1 MWVFFLK
8 NIANFEGLS
17 ENHLVFWRCDNFYF
31 QKMPT
36 KRKIVTEKKNSIPIW
51 VWMNG
56 AKPIA
61 GSHQNIALQH
71 IAFVNKK
78 SLKMK
83 TFYYYSFL
91 QKNYC
96 SIVHITLVL
105 KN

>member
-1 MWVFFLK
+1 
-8 NIANFEGLS
+8 
-17 ENHLVFWRCDNFYF
+17 
-31 QKMPT
+31 MPT
-36 KRKIVTEKKNSIPIW
+36 KRKIVTEKKIFIPIW

-83 TFYYYSFL
+83 TFYY
-91 QKNYC
+91 
-96 SIVHITLVL
+96 
-105 KN
+105 

>member
-1 MWVFFLK
+1 
-8 NIANFEGLS
+8 
-17 ENHLVFWRCDNFYF
+17 
-31 QKMPT
+31 MPT
-36 KRKIVTEKKNSIPIW
+36 KRKIVTEKKISIPIW

-91 QKNYC
+91 QNG
-96 SIVHITLVL
+96 SIIHITLVL

>member
-1 MWVFFLK
+1 
-8 NIANFEGLS
+8 
-17 ENHLVFWRCDNFYF
+17 
-31 QKMPT
+31 MPT
-36 KRKIVTEKKNSIPIW
+36 KRKIVTEKKISIPIW

-61 GSHQNIALQH
+61 DSHQNIALQH

-91 QKNYC
+91 QKKLWYG

>member
-1 MWVFFLK
+1 
-8 NIANFEGLS
+8 
-17 ENHLVFWRCDNFYF
+17 
-31 QKMPT
+31 MPT
-36 KRKIVTEKKNSIPIW
+36 KRKIVTEKKISIPIW

-91 QKNYC
+91 QKNYGNG